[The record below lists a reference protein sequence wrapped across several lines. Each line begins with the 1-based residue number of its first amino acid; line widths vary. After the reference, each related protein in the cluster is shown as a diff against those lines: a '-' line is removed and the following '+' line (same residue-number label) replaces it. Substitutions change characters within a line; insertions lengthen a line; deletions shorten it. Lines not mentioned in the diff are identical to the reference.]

1 MLDSELILACIKN
14 DKVAKE
20 QFYRTLFGKL
30 SAITLRYSKNKE
42 QAAEITKKG
51 FAHIFSILAKYKIG
65 SAQTIEDWVRE
76 HFILFTVDHLR
87 NIRSEYYVASTV
99 RVNDISDKSLDL
111 FLDNELTDFRSINFD
126 VLVRSLQQLVP
137 SQRLVFNLHIVEGY
151 DLNKIAEVLEA
162 NEQTVK
168 SNLEKARYNLQK
180 NIDKNSKQLR
190 NEQLI

>member
-1 MLDSELILACIKN
+1 MFDADLILACIKN

-20 QFYRTLFGKL
+20 QFYKTFYGKL

-42 QAAEITKKG
+42 QSNEITKKG
-51 FAHIFSILAKYKIG
+51 FAHLFSILSKYKIG
-65 SAQTIEDWVRE
+65 STQTLENWIRE
-76 HFILFTVDHLR
+76 QFILFTVDYLR

-99 RVNDISDKSLDL
+99 RVSDVSDKSFDL
-111 FLDNELTDFRSINFD
+111 FLDNELTDFLSVGFD

-162 NEQTVK
+162 SEQTVK

-180 NIDKNSKQLR
+180 NIDKTSKQLR